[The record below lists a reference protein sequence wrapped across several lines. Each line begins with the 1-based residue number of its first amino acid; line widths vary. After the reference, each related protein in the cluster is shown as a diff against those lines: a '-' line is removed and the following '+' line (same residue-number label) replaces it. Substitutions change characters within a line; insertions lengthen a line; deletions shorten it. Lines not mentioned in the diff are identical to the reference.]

1 MRKRNSGK
9 AGTER
14 KESAISGCADRL
26 LEMSVSFEQDA
37 FRSETREQYPLTAV
51 VTPVNTA
58 KDGEY

>member
-1 MRKRNSGK
+1 MKGRDGNERN
-9 AGTER
+9 R
-14 KESAISGCADRL
+14 PFPGCADRL

-51 VTPVNTA
+51 VTPASTA

>member
-1 MRKRNSGK
+1 SVVKGRDGNERN
-9 AGTER
+9 R
-14 KESAISGCADRL
+14 LFPGCADRL